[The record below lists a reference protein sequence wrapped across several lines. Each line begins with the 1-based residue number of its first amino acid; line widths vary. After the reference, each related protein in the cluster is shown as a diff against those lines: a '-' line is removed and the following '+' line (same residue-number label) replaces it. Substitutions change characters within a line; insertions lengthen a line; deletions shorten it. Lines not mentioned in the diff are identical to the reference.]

1 MTEPV
6 IDWSRVFGWII
17 AVGGSIFA
25 WLWKGH
31 ENRLTVL
38 EQTRVL
44 KADADH
50 QRQEL
55 RDEIKEFRGDITGRF
70 EALRTDSSGRFERLS
85 SQLTDIATR
94 LPSKRDR

>member
-1 MTEPV
+1 M
-6 IDWSRVFGWII
+6 DWSKILGW
-17 AVGGSIFA
+17 AVGIGGGLFG

-31 ENRLTVL
+31 ENRLTSL
-38 EQTRVL
+38 ETTRVL

-70 EALRTDSSGRFERLS
+70 EALRADSSGRFERLS
-85 SQLTDIATR
+85 SQLTEIAGR
-94 LPSKRDR
+94 LPRKQGR